1 MKQNPDM
8 YLLSGVRS
16 VDDEY
21 FYVLL
26 VLVVLF
32 LGLVVHDGQNGSA
45 FAVSNLK
52 KINQSSSSLNKK
64 SYFMCISS
72 LEFGWKLT
80 NTTI

>member
-26 VLVVLF
+26 VLVGLF

-52 KINQSSSSLNKK
+52 KINQS
-64 SYFMCISS
+64 
-72 LEFGWKLT
+72 KLFKQEKLF
-80 NTTI
+80 NVHFES

>member
-32 LGLVVHDGQNGSA
+32 LGLVVHDG
-45 FAVSNLK
+45 
-52 KINQSSSSLNKK
+52 
-64 SYFMCISS
+64 
-72 LEFGWKLT
+72 
-80 NTTI
+80 

>member
-26 VLVVLF
+26 VLVGLF

-52 KINQSSSSLNKK
+52 KIIQSSRNKK
-64 SYFMCISS
+64 RFLMCILS

-80 NTTI
+80 NVTI